1 MNIVKKYALSL
12 VIVSMAFNV
21 IAEPTTETKSIN
33 QQTFGQKVKAKLIAV
48 KDKAQEY
55 CTPTNIALAAIASV
69 FAVRLILHARKAWKP
84 KNTLGGQ
91 RLRRAPV
98 EPPVPQ
104 RVYNHAPEAQQCQ
117 LCVLTGEEEIKR
129 PYALATLQCQ
139 HIYCRDHLEQL
150 VNTAITD
157 NNTNDLKC
165 PNEHCND
172 PANNRLRRKLNIHDI
187 HTITNNNNHMR
198 DAILG
203 IMRREWFTAN
213 TKQCPTPDC
222 GYVFMNEQNIAQE
235 IRCPQCR
242 HEYCASCLIEHEE
255 DMTCEQA
262 LGERDHATGAWI
274 NNNTKQCPRCHTNI
288 EKNGGCN
295 HITCTRQACR
305 HEFCWVCL
313 NRWNNNHYNCN
324 GLLRFF

>member
-1 MNIVKKYALSL
+1 MVIMNMIKKYALSL

-104 RVYNHAPEAQQCQ
+104 YVNQPALQAQNCTICLDDKQPRE
-117 LCVLTGEEEIKR
+117 LT
-129 PYALATLQCQ
+129 ALQCG
-139 HIYCRDHLEQL
+139 HTYCKTCLTENIN
-150 VNTAITD
+150 VAIRD
-157 NNTNDLKC
+157 NNTTTLLC
-165 PNEHCND
+165 PNTQCH
-172 PANNRLRRKLNIHDI
+172 ANNGRRHKLNEHDI
-187 HTITNNNNHMR
+187 RSITNNNRTVN
-198 DAILG
+198 AILE
-203 IMRREWFTAN
+203 IARREWFTAN
-213 TKQCPTPDC
+213 TKQCPTPNC
-222 GYVFMNEQNIAQE
+222 NYVFMNEQNIAQE

-242 HEYCASCLIEHEE
+242 QEYCASCLIEHEE